1 MFLPPSGFK
10 IIDLK
15 MQAMA
20 LDIRSQ
26 DLKRLKESLEV
37 VNKDQSHKYEQVLK
51 SLEVTK
57 FVHEANFVKLKEL
70 INGLSHQ

>member
-1 MFLPPSGFK
+1 LFLPPSGFK

-57 FVHEANFVKLKEL
+57 FVHETNFVKLKEL
-70 INGLSHQ
+70 ISRLSHQ

>member
-1 MFLPPSGFK
+1 
-10 IIDLK
+10 

-26 DLKRLKESLEV
+26 DLKRTKESLEV
-37 VNKDQSHKYEQVLK
+37 VNKDQSHKYEQALK

-57 FVHEANFVKLKEL
+57 FVHETNFVKLKEL
-70 INGLSHQ
+70 ISRLSHQ